1 MRYLTATIGGGA
13 LFIDVRIEDVSIIF
27 NVGSKFSNPKKWRI
41 VDLEKKF
48 RQYNLR
54 MKAVESWWKCKEQRA
69 HESGNNHGC
78 EVNIKSM

>member
-1 MRYLTATIGGGA
+1 MRYLTATIDGGA

-54 MKAVESWWKCKEQRA
+54 MKAVES
-69 HESGNNHGC
+69 
-78 EVNIKSM
+78 